1 MSAISY
7 CGAAIPALV
16 VGQLARTL
24 SLFDIALG
32 YGALAGAARVITLA
46 AAKNRV
52 VAERQR

>member
-1 MSAISY
+1 VYAISY